1 MALQPTLA
9 GISRPPVTIPGSA
22 TAAAC
27 AYKMTWDG
35 ERHLLAVDEDNR
47 LIGVVHDYALFAL
60 ESEFR
65 PQAGHPEAK
74 VLADCPWTA
83 ADIAVPAQILLA
95 EGTSTSTALQ
105 RLASSL
111 DDLAVTVDEQRRP
124 ASIFTEEDAV
134 LLAIDHLGPEA
145 TTEDY
150 AGREVICLAPHEPV
164 LLAQL
169 LLDTARVRHLPLV
182 EDGRVVGVVSRR
194 DLSRIG
200 VARLPA
206 GVRRRV
212 ASHRPR
218 PPPPPPPPPPP
229 LDSDAPVGDLIGRPP
244 ETIGRHVALRAAAQR
259 MAALTIGCLPIV
271 EEDSLLVGMVSRTD
285 LVRALDRLLGEAP
298 AAP

>member
-1 MALQPTLA
+1 VALQPTLA

-206 GVRRRV
+206 GVSRRV
-212 ASHRPR
+212 
-218 PPPPPPPPPPP
+218 
-229 LDSDAPVGDLIGRPP
+229 DSDAPVGDLIGRPP

>member
-1 MALQPTLA
+1 VALQPTLA

-200 VARLPA
+200 VARLPD
-206 GVRRRV
+206 GVSRRV
-212 ASHRPR
+212 
-218 PPPPPPPPPPP
+218 
-229 LDSDAPVGDLIGRPP
+229 DSDAPVGDLIGRPP